1 MSVFK
6 NFNMPGFFKGLEFR
20 GNSIGLKLALFSV
33 YSGGN
38 MRKQEVL
45 LLFFLLVPLFQNCA
59 QKVGFKTEGGATLD
73 SQGGDPGNDP
83 SLPVATPTPAADSGS
98 GSIESFKVTYSKEAA
113 PLDMI
118 WVIDNSGSMT
128 EEAER
133 VRNNFSAFLTSLN
146 TSTNFR
152 LLLVSATAQMSNA
165 GVTLPANFDPN
176 THLQVQRYISSTDGP
191 RVLLETLQSQVPTGF
206 LRSDSKKVIVFVTDD
221 APSMLAR
228 DFFSSLETQQHWPL
242 QDVSVSAFIGLG
254 KDQSPCQDNT
264 GSEYMAMASQTLGR
278 TYNICAQDWSSHFS
292 NLINV
297 SVAKA
302 SRRFTLQGASVS
314 QILEITVNGAP
325 VASSLYSLSGKVVT
339 LADSVDLPE
348 NAEVRIRYK

>member
-1 MSVFK
+1 MGSNLHCFM
-6 NFNMPGFFKGLEFR
+6 FIPGGD
-20 GNSIGLKLALFSV
+20 
-33 YSGGN
+33 

-45 LLFFLLVPLFQNCA
+45 LFVFLLVPLFQNCA
-59 QKVGFKTEGGATLD
+59 QKVGFKTDGSATLASQTGD
-73 SQGGDPGNDP
+73 SGNDP
-83 SLPVATPTPAADSGS
+83 SLPGPTPTPPGDTGS
-98 GSIESFKVTYSKEAA
+98 GSTETFKVTYSKEAA

-128 EEAER
+128 EEAEL
-133 VRNNFSAFLTSLN
+133 VRKNFSAFLTSLN

-191 RVLLETLQSQVPTGF
+191 RVLLETLQSQVPSGF
-206 LRSDSKKVIVFVTDD
+206 LRSDSKKLIVFVTDD
-221 APSMLAR
+221 APNMLAK
-228 DFFSSLETQQHWPL
+228 DFFSSLEAQQHWPL

-254 KDQSPCQDNT
+254 RDQSPCQDNT
-264 GSEYMAMASQTLGR
+264 GTEYMAMASQTQGR

-314 QILEITVNGAP
+314 QILEVTVNGASL
-325 VASSLYSLSGKVVT
+325 ASSLYSLSGKVVT
-339 LADSVDLPE
+339 LADSVELPE
-348 NAEVRIRYK
+348 NAQVSIRYK